1 LVGNFFFFLFSLG
14 IKNITNGS
22 VIWLVYKTIKTLSV
36 LFVSTLLSDNEETQ
50 ISDLTISQIK
60 EISPDLKVQ
69 SIKNK

>member
-1 LVGNFFFFLFSLG
+1 
-14 IKNITNGS
+14 
-22 VIWLVYKTIKTLSV
+22 LVYKTIKTLSV